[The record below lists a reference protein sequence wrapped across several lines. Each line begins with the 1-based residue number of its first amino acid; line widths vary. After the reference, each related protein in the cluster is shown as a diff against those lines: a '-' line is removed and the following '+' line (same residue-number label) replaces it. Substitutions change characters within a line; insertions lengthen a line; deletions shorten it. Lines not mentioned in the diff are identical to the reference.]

1 MADRLFAA
9 LLLAV
14 IAGYTLIAF
23 TAIRAPF
30 QYDPLGPESWPRII
44 GLVALPC
51 CLFILVRP
59 DVGSLGVT
67 GKTLGRLAALL
78 AMLAGYAFLFQP
90 LGFIGSTA
98 LFCIALS
105 LMLGAQ
111 PLKAVAFGVVAGVG
125 GYFLCTELL
134 QLNLPAGVLRDIL

>member
-9 LLLAV
+9 FLAAV
-14 IAGYTLIAF
+14 IAGYTVIAF

-44 GLVALPC
+44 GLAALPC
-51 CLFILVRP
+51 ALFILARP
-59 DVGSLGVT
+59 DIGSLGVT
-67 GKTLGRLAALL
+67 GRTALRLAALL
-78 AMLAGYAFLFQP
+78 ALLVAYAALFQP
-90 LGFIGSTA
+90 LGFIGATA

-111 PLKAVAFGVVAGVG
+111 PLKAVAFGLVAGIG

-134 QLNLPAGVLRDIL
+134 QLNLPAGVLRDLL